1 MNRKEISEK
10 LNKTYKSMISS
21 DFDSVVH
28 KIKNKKG
35 VLLDMN
41 EKESKSM
48 RGLVVSLLAVCILCV
63 GVLVIDKTKQL
74 IENYKQKAIS
84 SIDFIGNNQYKQEI
98 IKIINLL

>member
-35 VLLDMN
+35 VLLDMAFTN
-41 EKESKSM
+41 AGGICG
-48 RGLVVSLLAVCILCV
+48 R
-63 GVLVIDKTKQL
+63 
-74 IENYKQKAIS
+74 
-84 SIDFIGNNQYKQEI
+84 
-98 IKIINLL
+98 